1 MADPKVIVALDYA
14 DINEARAIVAKLT
27 PDLCRLKVG
36 KEMFTYYGPTLVR
49 ELVDAGYDVF
59 LDLKFHD
66 IPNTVA
72 RACVAAADL
81 GVWMINVHAL
91 GGPKMMESASNEL
104 RNWGQQ
110 PPKLLAVTLLTST
123 DQTQLRTIGIK
134 SSVLEQVEKLA
145 LLADECGLDGVVCS
159 AQEAAAIKQSVGA
172 ACLTVTPGIR
182 PSGAAADDQSRIV
195 TPEQAIVSGSDY
207 LVIGRPITTAAD
219 PLQVLERINAQL
231 DAALHPLQ

>member
-1 MADPKVIVALDYA
+1 MRDPKVIVALDYA
-14 DINEARAIVAKLT
+14 DINEARAVIAKLT

-49 ELVDAGYDVF
+49 ELVNAGFDVF

-91 GGPKMMESASNEL
+91 GGPKMMESASNAL

-123 DQTQLRTIGIK
+123 DQTQLHTIGIK
-134 SSVLEQVEKLA
+134 CSVLQQVNKLA
-145 LLADECGLDGVVCS
+145 LLAHKCGLDGVVCS
-159 AQEAAAIKQSVGA
+159 AQEAAAVKQSVGA

-182 PSGAAADDQSRIV
+182 PSGSAADDQSRIV
-195 TPEQAIVSGSDY
+195 TPEQAIASGSDY

-219 PLQVLERINAQL
+219 PVQVLERINAQL
-231 DAALHPLQ
+231 DAALHSLQ